1 MAGQCGAGFAALHKP
16 LMAERDT
23 GAAAAVGIADE
34 LTVNNGKGKGRLK
47 NENSHRTTESTS
59 GHWPFSG
66 LRPRAGVCV
75 FACRRTAV
83 DPAATRRLRT
93 RCDATLQSVR
103 PGRSACLSLHVPL
116 PTLPQPRLPR
126 RILRRPEKEAE
137 APLRSPTTGIAGCC
151 ARAWSEYAA
160 APPISVMN
168 SRRLMSDTASLRS
181 RSAAPSVYHYRADR
195 SLGLV

>member
-1 MAGQCGAGFAALHKP
+1 
-16 LMAERDT
+16 
-23 GAAAAVGIADE
+23 VI
-34 LTVNNGKGKGRLK
+34 GKGKGRLK

-83 DPAATRRLRT
+83 DPATTRRLRT
-93 RCDATLQSVR
+93 GCDATLQSVR

-137 APLRSPTTGIAGCC
+137 APLRSPITDIAGCC
-151 ARAWSEYAA
+151 ARAARPRCRRAA
-160 APPISVMN
+160 EQRDELAALHSITSSARASTVAGMSKPSALAVL
-168 SRRLMSDTASLRS
+168 RLTTSSYLVG
-181 RSAAPSVYHYRADR
+181 AAW
-195 SLGLV
+195 G

>member
-1 MAGQCGAGFAALHKP
+1 
-16 LMAERDT
+16 MAERDT
-23 GAAAAVGIADE
+23 GAAAAAAVGIADE
-34 LTVNNGKGKGRLK
+34 LTVNTGKGTGRLK
-47 NENSHRTTESTS
+47 NENSHRTAESTS
-59 GHWPFSG
+59 GHWPFSS

-93 RCDATLQSVR
+93 GCDATLQSVR

-137 APLRSPTTGIAGCC
+137 APLRSPIIGIAGCC
-151 ARAWSEYAA
+151 ARAASGHATA
-160 APPISVMN
+160 APPMSVMK
-168 SRRLMSDTASLRS
+168 SRRLMSNMGLPPLGEGAS
-181 RSAAPSVYHYRADR
+181 PI
-195 SLGLV
+195 

>member
-1 MAGQCGAGFAALHKP
+1 
-16 LMAERDT
+16 MAERDT
-23 GAAAAVGIADE
+23 GAAAAAVGIADE
-34 LTVNNGKGKGRLK
+34 LTVNTSKGKGRLK
-47 NENSHRTTESTS
+47 NENSDRTTESTS

-93 RCDATLQSVR
+93 GCDATLQSVR

-137 APLRSPTTGIAGCC
+137 APLRSPITGLALCRPFKGIRQGYGVTV
-151 ARAWSEYAA
+151 R
-160 APPISVMN
+160 VTL
-168 SRRLMSDTASLRS
+168 RLRFEGRLRS
-181 RSAAPSVYHYRADR
+181 YVTLRGSIRTRTYVTRRNLLTAA
-195 SLGLV
+195 